1 MQRSPRWAIAIG
13 SLLAISTAAAQS
25 RVIRMG
31 MQAAPPWYSLSAQ
44 GEVYGPVV
52 ETLNEAARR
61 GGVQLEWKPDPHGPE
76 HALTQGDSDLWPL
89 MGILPS
95 RAGRFPITESW
106 LDIGYTMVTL
116 EPCGTDRPGNARPL
130 KVARRDSQAV
140 QMLVAQAAPLA
151 AQLVVP
157 THTAALE
164 ALCTG
169 QADAAVIAE
178 LQTTADGP
186 LVPASCR
193 ERNLCLKT
201 KRLTTLEFGIGARPG
216 SSEASIAAKLLRR
229 KLDAMIDDGTMAGI
243 LLKWGVPS
251 GEIRAL
257 RLARLDRA
265 RADIILGIAVGLVF
279 VIAVLAVIY
288 RRLVR
293 TSKQLRKTNEELRQS
308 QVALK
313 TEYERRVE
321 VESRLHQSQKME
333 SIGRLAGGIA
343 HDFNNMLTVIL
354 GYAAML
360 QDGPPSYSLQLKY
373 ISEIEKAGNRSKEIT
388 RNLLGF
394 SRQQIIAPTP
404 SNLNDLVSDL
414 IEPLGRLIGED
425 IEIKFFPGKGLW
437 TVVVDPS
444 QVNQILLNLAVNSRD
459 AMPDG
464 GKFLV
469 ETENAVI
476 EEEYCRTN
484 PESMP
489 GEFVV
494 LAVSDTGTGIPK
506 NILPNIFEPFFTT
519 KEKDLGTGLGLST
532 VYGIVKQ
539 NGGFVNVYSE
549 PGQGTTFRIYI
560 PRRAGDRVSE
570 ELIPE
575 PAVTAGSGTVLMVED
590 DELVRKLVRSTLERI
605 GYVPLVAVSPAEAIE
620 ICSSKTGSQVRM
632 VLTDVVMPGMNGM
645 EMLER
650 IRAVRPGMK
659 ALFMSGYTS
668 NVIVKHGILKPGI
681 HFIQKPFTIQ
691 DLNKRIDEV
700 LGLT

>member
-1 MQRSPRWAIAIG
+1 
-13 SLLAISTAAAQS
+13 
-25 RVIRMG
+25 
-31 MQAAPPWYSLSAQ
+31 
-44 GEVYGPVV
+44 
-52 ETLNEAARR
+52 
-61 GGVQLEWKPDPHGPE
+61 
-76 HALTQGDSDLWPL
+76 
-89 MGILPS
+89 
-95 RAGRFPITESW
+95 
-106 LDIGYTMVTL
+106 
-116 EPCGTDRPGNARPL
+116 
-130 KVARRDSQAV
+130 
-140 QMLVAQAAPLA
+140 
-151 AQLVVP
+151 
-157 THTAALE
+157 
-164 ALCTG
+164 
-169 QADAAVIAE
+169 
-178 LQTTADGP
+178 
-186 LVPASCR
+186 
-193 ERNLCLKT
+193 
-201 KRLTTLEFGIGARPG
+201 
-216 SSEASIAAKLLRR
+216 
-229 KLDAMIDDGTMAGI
+229 
-243 LLKWGVPS
+243 
-251 GEIRAL
+251 
-257 RLARLDRA
+257 
-265 RADIILGIAVGLVF
+265 
-279 VIAVLAVIY
+279 
-288 RRLVR
+288 
-293 TSKQLRKTNEELRQS
+293 
-308 QVALK
+308 
-313 TEYERRVE
+313 
-321 VESRLHQSQKME
+321 
-333 SIGRLAGGIA
+333 
-343 HDFNNMLTVIL
+343 
-354 GYAAML
+354 
-360 QDGPPSYSLQLKY
+360 
-373 ISEIEKAGNRSKEIT
+373 
-388 RNLLGF
+388 
-394 SRQQIIAPTP
+394 
-404 SNLNDLVSDL
+404 
-414 IEPLGRLIGED
+414 
-425 IEIKFFPGKGLW
+425 
-437 TVVVDPS
+437 
-444 QVNQILLNLAVNSRD
+444 
-459 AMPDG
+459 MPDG